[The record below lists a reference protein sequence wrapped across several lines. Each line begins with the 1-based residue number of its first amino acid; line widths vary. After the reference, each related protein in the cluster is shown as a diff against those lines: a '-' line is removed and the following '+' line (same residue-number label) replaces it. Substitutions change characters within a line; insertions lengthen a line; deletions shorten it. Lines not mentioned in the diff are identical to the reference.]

1 MWPLSFS
8 NTFGLPFS
16 MIATQEFVV
25 PRSMPIIRESGDVP
39 YALVFPLKSRFN
51 FLDLHRP
58 VFENP
63 AEANENPRSC
73 VKPSRK
79 ELRTKELVKVFG
91 RDKKGVNPRDRT
103 AFMTLTAFAARYR
116 TLFFLERVGRKY
128 RPPLFFDNCGPEGTQ
143 LDVPL
148 EDRSH
153 VLLRFLRVQGNTST
167 PLLRLRTLLNPCPH
181 VAYALLA
188 LGYRGVQTMHFPL
201 VLHQLPDLV
210 A

>member
-16 MIATQEFVV
+16 IIATQEFVV

-39 YALVFPLKSRFN
+39 YALLFPLKSRFN

-91 RDKKGVNPRDRT
+91 RDKKGVNPRERT

-116 TLFFLERVGRKY
+116 QPIF
-128 RPPLFFDNCGPEGTQ
+128 PGTSRAKSSTFRQ
-143 LDVPL
+143 DSSYF
-148 EDRSH
+148 SH
-153 VLLRFLRVQGNTST
+153 R
-167 PLLRLRTLLNPCPH
+167 
-181 VAYALLA
+181 
-188 LGYRGVQTMHFPL
+188 
-201 VLHQLPDLV
+201 
-210 A
+210 